1 MSPGSSLHLQP
12 PGASGRF
19 TAAGGSCTFRSSG
32 GNSRQLFFFFNIFLN
47 VSSVQL
53 LGETGGLMLEHVNLL
68 VLHFSISRTVI
79 FDWFNVIS
87 IKLLPGFNTA
97 PFINES

>member
-1 MSPGSSLHLQP
+1 
-12 PGASGRF
+12 
-19 TAAGGSCTFRSSG
+19 
-32 GNSRQLFFFFNIFLN
+32 
-47 VSSVQL
+47 
-53 LGETGGLMLEHVNLL
+53 MLEHVNLL

-79 FDWFNVIS
+79 FDWFYVIS